1 MTMKKQSPIS
11 PYGAGSTSKQSS
23 MRVDW
28 ATWHMYNILMHTTH
42 RTCQSYVIVVCKL
55 DFEAPEVLKASCIF
69 LSELQCLPGFSQRAA
84 FRTGTLC
91 LLDDLR
97 ALLLYEYN
105 LHGSGEPKLT
115 NSSKNIRIFDGIFPE
130 ISGFFVF
137 FCWKKQGKKKTDT
150 FMASAMVISSYS
162 SMLEKRGTWRTHAF
176 PQHRPKPS
184 WVHPNRLSRMY
195 APKC

>member
-1 MTMKKQSPIS
+1 
-11 PYGAGSTSKQSS
+11 
-23 MRVDW
+23 
-28 ATWHMYNILMHTTH
+28 MYNILMHTTH
-42 RTCQSYVIVVCKL
+42 LTCQSYVIVVCKL

-69 LSELQCLPGFSQRAA
+69 LSELQCLPGFSQHAA

-91 LLDDLR
+91 LFDDLC

-115 NSSKNIRIFDGIFPE
+115 ELTNSS
-130 ISGFFVF
+130 ISQDLRDKSSQNSREFVL
-137 FCWKKQGKKKTDT
+137 FCWKKQGKKKTGT
-150 FMASAMVISSYS
+150 FMASAMVITSYS

-184 WVHPNRLSRMY
+184 WLRPNRVSRMY